1 MPRIVVIGAGVMGA
15 SVAYRLAMAGAS
27 VTVLEAGRIGGGTST
42 CSFAW
47 TNSND
52 KEPRAYHDLNV
63 AGMKAHAALAEEFGA
78 TPWWHGGGNVEWT
91 APEDRA
97 ALQAK
102 VERLRAWGYAAEWI
116 TPRQL
121 LELEPDIDPAQIG
134 DAPIAY
140 YADDGWLDPVVYI
153 AAMLGA
159 ARSRGATV
167 IAGARVSDT
176 VQQGSRVTGVRTAD
190 GRLFEADVVV
200 NCAGRWANDPVSD
213 AGLHLPLAP
222 TVGFLVYTPPVAA
235 RVGRV
240 VHSPIIQAR
249 PDGAGRLVLHWN
261 ATDATLAFD
270 PRPSAAMPEARD
282 LVQRAADPDAGDR
295 RCGTRGGAHGD
306 PADPRRFL
314 LRGRTGAAAG
324 WLLSRRH
331 AQRGDDVAVPR
342 RRGGGRDR
350 AWPPAAGACRLPAGA
365 VLQLRLRPPP
375 VPATLR
381 SEPMP

>member
-1 MPRIVVIGAGVMGA
+1 MPRIIVIGAGVMGA
-15 SVAYRLAMAGAS
+15 SVAYRLATAGAS

-97 ALQAK
+97 AQQAK
-102 VERLRAWGYAAEWI
+102 VERLRGVGLRGRMDHAGAAAGSRARHRSCRRSATRRSRIIPTTAGSIRWC
-116 TPRQL
+116 TS
-121 LELEPDIDPAQIG
+121 
-134 DAPIAY
+134 
-140 YADDGWLDPVVYI
+140 

-159 ARSRGATV
+159 ARSRGAAV
-167 IAGARVSDT
+167 IAGARVSDIAPT
-176 VQQGSRVTGVRTAD
+176 GVPCDRGVRTAD
-190 GRLFEADVVV
+190 GRLFEADIVV

-270 PRPSAAMPEARD
+270 PRPSAAMPRGARSG
-282 LVQRAADPDAGDR
+282 AAPADPAAGDR
-295 RCGTRGGAHGD
+295 RCGTGGGAHGD
-306 PADPRRFL
+306 PPDPRRYP
-314 LRGRTGAAAG
+314 LRGRTGATLDGYYLAVTHSG
-324 WLLSRRH
+324 VTMSLWLRQRVPFMEVPSRYLAEITARQAELAH
-331 AQRGDDVAVPR
+331 
-342 RRGGGRDR
+342 
-350 AWPPAAGACRLPAGA
+350 
-365 VLQLRLRPPP
+365 
-375 VPATLR
+375 
-381 SEPMP
+381 